1 MPAQATVRIYNDDG
15 SVEVNVSGCEIGQ
28 GLYTKVAQ
36 SVAYKLGIDVSLV
49 NVVPTRSDAT
59 PVIFYTG
66 GSFGSEMSCGVRDG
80 LVVSVPAC
88 FPNAFFPCLARVGC
102 PGCM

>member
-1 MPAQATVRIYNDDG
+1 MRERRYGIGWSFMPAQATVRIYNDDG

-36 SVAYKLGIDVSLV
+36 AVAYKLGIDISLV

-66 GSFGSEMSCGVRDG
+66 GSFGSEMSCGVRWFRECAVEG
-80 LVVSVPAC
+80 V
-88 FPNAFFPCLARVGC
+88 
-102 PGCM
+102 